1 MSKLRPVLSDALS
14 RWRWWHAPLG
24 VALGSWTLLYMGAP
38 LEPGARLDKLFTPW
52 LYNVLQFGLPLV
64 AALLVADAAVAQG
77 ARPLR
82 AYGAVVLGVVLGGV
96 FVIGPALM
104 PWLGSAPGWD
114 FRMDWW
120 LAMGVGVPVG
130 LLVAG
135 HAARRRHAEQLERVR
150 AAEAER
156 LQRAQALQGA
166 RLAALQARVEPQLL
180 FDALGRVA
188 ERIDDQPAEADERLA
203 DIIAMLRALLPS
215 APGGG
220 IAAVTT
226 LGRELELVRLQARL
240 TDDEAL
246 GPARLAFDVGAE
258 AAAAAVAPTLVPQW
272 LRVLVPAA
280 AAWTLHA
287 TVADGMVWL
296 RLVPQGDAVPE
307 AARAQ
312 VSSTALQALQ
322 ALAAAMTEVHGP
334 RAGLAHDDHG
344 FALRWPL
351 PDPP

>member
-1 MSKLRPVLSDALS
+1 MNTLGLVLRDALA

-38 LEPGARLDKLFTPW
+38 LEPHARLDKLFTAW

-64 AALLVADAAVAQG
+64 AALLLADAAVARG

-82 AYGAVVLGVVLGGV
+82 AYGAAALGVVLGGV

-104 PWLGSAPGWD
+104 PWLGSAPGWN
-114 FRMDWW
+114 FSMDWW
-120 LAMGVGVPVG
+120 LAVGVGVPVG

-135 HAARRRHAEQLERVR
+135 HATRRAHAAQLECVR

-156 LQRAQALQGA
+156 LQRAQTLQGA

-188 ERIDDQPAEADERLA
+188 DRIDDKPTEADERLA
-203 DIIAMLRALLPS
+203 DTIAMLRALLPS

-220 IAAVTT
+220 IAAFTT
-226 LGRELELVRLQARL
+226 LARELELVRLQARL

-246 GPARLAFDVGAE
+246 GPSRVAFDVTAD
-258 AAAAAVAPTLVPQW
+258 AAVAAVAPTLVPQW
-272 LRVLVPAA
+272 LRTLAPAA
-280 AAWTLHA
+280 TAWTLQA
-287 TVADGMVWL
+287 QLADGLVRL
-296 RLVPQGDAVPE
+296 RLVPRGEAVPGPE
-307 AARAQ
+307 ANA
-312 VSSTALQALQ
+312 
-322 ALAAAMTEVHGP
+322 ALAALARALAEVHGP

-344 FALRWPL
+344 FGLHWPL